1 MYYDIL
7 YLCYY
12 IKIRNKK
19 KKQVIRCY
27 DATYTLALP
36 SAGSKRMSA
45 ESRHTSVLFISIFNK
60 DTLETFFGI

>member
-7 YLCYY
+7 YFSYY
-12 IKIRNKK
+12 IKIRY
-19 KKQVIRCY
+19 KKQVICFY

-45 ESRHTSVLFISIFNK
+45 ESRHTSLLSISIFNK
-60 DTLETFFGI
+60 DTLETFFGT